1 MFKPWGHL
9 TSPCVTSLLGWD
21 FFCLVS
27 DIFILYVWAFY
38 LHICMCVYY
47 LSSWCPWARR
57 GHSIPWNW
65 SYNGCK
71 THMSSRTQTW
81 SITTGASALKHR
93 TIVLAPMLHAL
104 VIDELWMW
112 WGSHKIWI
120 LYKHHSHSSLCKQAY
135 DAHNDKTIKEFSNK
149 NPHFKL
155 FVVVSNCAFVCLFVA
170 MWNVK
175 TPSSDSNWQS
185 NL

>member
-9 TSPCVTSLLGWD
+9 TSPYVTSLFGWD

-27 DIFILYVWAFY
+27 DIFILYVWTFY

-47 LSSWCPWARR
+47 LSFWCPWARR
-57 GHSIPWNW
+57 WHSIPWNW
-65 SYNGCK
+65 SYSGCQP
-71 THMSSRTQTW
+71 HMSSGTQTW
-81 SITTGASALKHR
+81 SIATGASALKHR
-93 TIVLAPMLHAL
+93 TISPPQCYMRWSLMNFECDSDPTRFELSTSIIVILAC
-104 VIDELWMW
+104 V
-112 WGSHKIWI
+112 ST
-120 LYKHHSHSSLCKQAY
+120 AY
-135 DAHNDKTIKEFSNK
+135 DAHNDKTFKEFPNK
-149 NPHFKL
+149 NPHFKWC
-155 FVVVSNCAFVCLFVA
+155 VVVSSCAFVCLFVA